1 MRSSITTT
9 PDNPLSG
16 LISDETY
23 RLLAEHKLLNEK
35 SLRDFQI
42 RRKFRELR
50 GRNVP
55 TTKAIHLLRAD
66 HPYLQFDTV
75 RKIVYGLNRR

>member
-1 MRSSITTT
+1 MQSSVTTT
-9 PDNPLSG
+9 PANPLSE

-23 RLLAEHKLLNEK
+23 RQLAEHKLLNEK
-35 SLRDFQI
+35 GLRDYQI
-42 RRKFRELR
+42 RRRFRELR

-55 TTKAIHLLRAD
+55 TVKAIDLLRED